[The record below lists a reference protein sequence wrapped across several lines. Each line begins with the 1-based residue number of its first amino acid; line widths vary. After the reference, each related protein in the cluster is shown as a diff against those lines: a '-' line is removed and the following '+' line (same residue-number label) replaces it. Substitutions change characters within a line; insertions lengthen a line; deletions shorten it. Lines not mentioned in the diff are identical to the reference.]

1 MKPIRSNE
9 LEFFKELIKDKFYD
23 KQEQINSEIHF
34 EADKLAEKKK
44 STFAKECGVD
54 KDLKQLQKVNDEYQN
69 FVRTKRIV
77 EEKLLD
83 KVNQMANA
91 ISNRLDRLAKA
102 RQWDT
107 GFSSFN
113 AKEVGV
119 EYFTNKLDEVCYQE
133 AKEHIKKGH
142 KLYHA
147 LKEKRDNCKVI
158 VHTGSDINSTVKT
171 LQKEMAS
178 ADIKL
183 AIPDQLLQIAVK

>member
-23 KQEQINSEIHF
+23 KQEQVNSEIHF

-44 STFAKECGVD
+44 TTFAKECGVD
-54 KDLKQLQKVNDEYQN
+54 KELKQLTKVNSDYLE
-69 FVRTKRIV
+69 FIRTKRVV

-83 KVNQMANA
+83 KVNQMANQIA
-91 ISNRLDRLAKA
+91 SRLDRLSKA
-102 RQWDT
+102 RKWDT

-113 AKEVGV
+113 MKEDGV

-133 AKEHIKKGH
+133 AKDHVKRGH

-158 VHTGSDINSTVKT
+158 VHTGSDITVSYTHLT
-171 LQKEMAS
+171 LPT
-178 ADIKL
+178 IL
-183 AIPDQLLQIAVK
+183 RV

>member
-23 KQEQINSEIHF
+23 KQEQVNSEIHF

-44 STFAKECGVD
+44 TTFAKECGVD
-54 KDLKQLQKVNDEYQN
+54 KELKQLSKVNSDYLE
-69 FVRTKRIV
+69 FIRTKRVV

-83 KVNQMANA
+83 KVNQMANQIA
-91 ISNRLDRLAKA
+91 NRLDRLSKA
-102 RQWDT
+102 RKWDIR
-107 GFSSFN
+107 FSSFN
-113 AKEVGV
+113 MKEDGV

-158 VHTGSDINSTVKT
+158 VHTGGDINSTVKT

>member
-23 KQEQINSEIHF
+23 KQEQIQSEIQF
-34 EADKLAEKKK
+34 EADKLSEKKK

-54 KDLKQLQKVNDEYQN
+54 KDIKQLTKVNDEYLN
-69 FVRTKRIV
+69 FIRTKRVV

-91 ISNRLDRLAKA
+91 ISNRLERLSKA

-107 GFSSFN
+107 NFNSFN
-113 AKEVGV
+113 AKEDGV

-133 AKEHIKKGH
+133 AKEHIKK
-142 KLYHA
+142 
-147 LKEKRDNCKVI
+147 
-158 VHTGSDINSTVKT
+158 DINFIM
-171 LQKEMAS
+171 L
-178 ADIKL
+178 
-183 AIPDQLLQIAVK
+183 

>member
-9 LEFFKELIKDKFYD
+9 LEFFKELIRDKFHD
-23 KQEQINSEIHF
+23 KQEQIRSEIHF

-44 STFAKECGVD
+44 TTFAKECGVD
-54 KDLKQLQKVNDEYQN
+54 KELKQLSKVNSDYLE
-69 FVRTKRIV
+69 FIRTKRVV

-83 KVNQMANA
+83 KVNQMANQIA
-91 ISNRLDRLAKA
+91 NRLDRLSKA
-102 RQWDT
+102 RKWDIR
-107 GFSSFN
+107 FSSFN
-113 AKEVGV
+113 MKEDGV
-119 EYFTNKLDEVCYQE
+119 EYFTNKLNEVCYQE
-133 AKEHIKKGH
+133 AKEHVKKGH

-158 VHTGSDINSTVKT
+158 VHTGGDINSTVKT